1 MAVIDLGEYNVPIEP
16 EPPGP
21 KSEFNPRSVRRML
34 LAGIV
39 LACALLIG
47 SGAPPAMP
55 LVRDIWSAPITDQDS
70 MTIRTDG
77 VFVFRST
84 GINQVDLTAYEP
96 ATGDVLWSRS
106 SEGNVNW
113 TYQGEEAGLLLIP
126 GDEKFSNIEYD
137 DGSFGQISY
146 GGTTTALDA
155 RTGER
160 LWKATGEV
168 QAAASASV
176 LLAERNTDGN
186 FVSVWLADAR
196 TGAEIWRRP
205 AGEAL
210 HLIIKNEG
218 PAPVLVVLA
227 DPTGRTTVLR
237 YADGSVIREKQ
248 LPWTPAQPVSGVDT
262 YLTVADDL
270 VMVSRNDPAKAR
282 LAAYRT
288 GSLERLWEIEAPSYS
303 YLMECGPIL
312 CLADGMTLQGLDPL
326 TGRKVWERAGESS
339 GLMLVGG
346 YILASSNT
354 DPPAQFLVDPATGE
368 QIGAGGVGWP
378 VRYEP
383 FNGSIVLLHRI
394 YGEGPLRDAVD
405 HLDLTTGEVT
415 RVGQLESSADQVE
428 GSRCDAAGRYLA
440 CQRTGEVVITSI
452 G

>member
-1 MAVIDLGEYNVPIEP
+1 
-16 EPPGP
+16 
-21 KSEFNPRSVRRML
+21 
-34 LAGIV
+34 
-39 LACALLIG
+39 
-47 SGAPPAMP
+47 
-55 LVRDIWSAPITDQDS
+55 
-70 MTIRTDG
+70 MTIRADG
-77 VFVFRST
+77 IFVFRNT

-96 ATGDVLWSRS
+96 ATGKVLWSRP

-113 TYQGEEAGLLLIP
+113 MYQGEEAGLLLIP
-126 GDEKFSNIEYD
+126 GDEKFSNLEYD
-137 DGSFGQISY
+137 DGSFGQIAY
-146 GGTTTALDA
+146 GGATTAMDA

-160 LWKATGEV
+160 LWKVTGEV
-168 QAAASASV
+168 QAAASGSV
-176 LLAERNTDGN
+176 LLAERNPEGN

-205 AGEAL
+205 VSETL
-210 HLIIKNEG
+210 HMIVKNEG

-237 YADGSVIREKQ
+237 YADGSLIKEKQ
-248 LPWTPAQPVSGVDT
+248 LPWTPAQPDSGIDT
-262 YLTVADDL
+262 YLTIADDL

-303 YLMECGPIL
+303 YLMECGPTL
-312 CLADGMTLQGLDPL
+312 CLADGLTLQGLDPL
-326 TGRKVWERAGESS
+326 TGRKVWERTGESS

-346 YILASSNT
+346 YILASNNA

-383 FNGSIVLLHRI
+383 FDGSIVLLHRI

-405 HLDLTTGEVT
+405 HLDLTTGEIT
-415 RVGQLESSADQVE
+415 RVGQLASSADQVE

-440 CQRTGEVVITSI
+440 CQRTGEVVVTSV